1 MEISE
6 LIKWKKLET
15 FFREGWAIKQS
26 THLYR
31 KGLKEKFYF
40 DFDNLTTDP
49 INCREIT
56 ELYCKEIEEIRK
68 LRDIDYLAFIEKAS
82 GGTIGAIRFAAAIS
96 IFTELPNITIR
107 LAKEI
112 SYERVKFNPPEKL
125 KGLIGLIIT
134 DHITTGTEVLLAVDA
149 IEENEGKISDV
160 VTYVLRVDRVNRNEF
175 QRRNINLH
183 PIYGLIGKEGD
194 TLSSSFR
201 VIPYEKLKYEFST
214 S

>member
-1 MEISE
+1 MQRNE
-6 LIKWKKLET
+6 LIKWKQLEA
-15 FFREGWAIKQS
+15 FFKEDWVIKQS

-40 DFDNLTTDP
+40 DFDNLTTDS
-49 INCREIT
+49 INCRKIT
-56 ELYCKEIEEIRK
+56 ELYCKKIEKIK
-68 LRDIDYLAFIEKAS
+68 KSKDVDYLAFIEKAS
-82 GGTIGAIRFAAAIS
+82 GGTVGAIRFAAAIS

-149 IEENEGKISDV
+149 IEENEGKISDI
-160 VTYVLRVDRVNRNEF
+160 VTYALRVDKVNRNEF
-175 QRRNINLH
+175 EKRNINLH
-183 PIYGLIGKEGD
+183 FIYELKEKAGE
-194 TLSSSFR
+194 TLSSSFE
-201 VIPYEKLKYEFST
+201 VVPSEDLKYEIST
-214 S
+214 